1 MLDECED
8 RNYVSDFSEEAN
20 VRVEENFWGG
30 YGHIDVPCF
39 SGDSNFIPPKCS
51 LAINAFEHVVC
62 SKLERAY
69 KDFCKQNK
77 AFNLNKCE
85 WLALKELRTKLD
97 KVTIKSADK
106 GARHNTSAPG
116 SQEDG
121 GWLITNGCQ
130 SSRNHELICKIIK
143 YVTGWHLSIFV
154 PSVYTLVLVVGLPL
168 NFFMIL
174 ALVFRI
180 KLNKPSQVYIFNLAI
195 SDLLFTFS
203 LPLKIVYYF
212 SGSHWPFGSVM
223 CQIVSAA
230 YYCNMYCSIL
240 LITGIA
246 VDKFLA
252 VVYPLNSL
260 SWRRCSYA
268 YAICCTIWIIA
279 IAGTI
284 PLLPKE
290 QTFEIAEHNITTC
303 HDVSSS
309 ELQQFYQYYFQVLC
323 SAFFFVPL
331 IVNLVSYICVIRIL
345 SRKNNVNRTKK
356 TKAIFLSAT
365 VFIVFIVCF
374 LPTNILLCVHYL
386 QNNSMHGDSVY
397 FYYLLSVCISS
408 LNCCFDPLI
417 YYFASSE
424 CQKLVQNY
432 LSCKNHKP
440 SDTSKQNTECLV
452 V

>member
-1 MLDECED
+1 MNPRDDDVTLSVSTPLDYQAHPNASV
-8 RNYVSDFSEEAN
+8 RRRPINITGWLRSNVSQHS
-20 VRVEENFWGG
+20 
-30 YGHIDVPCF
+30 
-39 SGDSNFIPPKCS
+39 
-51 LAINAFEHVVC
+51 
-62 SKLERAY
+62 
-69 KDFCKQNK
+69 QNK
-77 AFNLNKCE
+77 EF
-85 WLALKELRTKLD
+85 
-97 KVTIKSADK
+97 I
-106 GARHNTSAPG
+106 H
-116 SQEDG
+116 
-121 GWLITNGCQ
+121 
-130 SSRNHELICKIIK
+130 KIIK
-143 YVTGWHLSIFV
+143 FVTGWHLSIFV

-174 ALVFRI
+174 VLLFRI
-180 KLNKPSQVYIFNLAI
+180 KLKKPSQVYIFSLAI

-203 LPLKIVYYF
+203 LPFKIVYYF
-212 SGSHWPFGSVM
+212 SGSHWTFGSVM

-260 SWRRCSYA
+260 SWRRCSYT

-290 QTFEIAEHNITTC
+290 QTFEIAEYNITTC
-303 HDVSSS
+303 HDVAPPK
-309 ELQQFYQYYFQVLC
+309 LQKFHQYYFQFLC
-323 SAFFFVPL
+323 FAFFFVPL

-345 SRKNNVNRTKK
+345 SRKNDVNRSKR
-356 TKAIFLSAT
+356 TKAVYLSAT

-386 QNNSMHGDSVY
+386 QNNNIHGDSIY
-397 FYYLLSVCISS
+397 FYYLLSVCVSS

-432 LSCKNHKP
+432 LSCKKHKP
-440 SDTSKQNTECLV
+440 SDKSSDTSKQNTKYHV